1 MLFIQ
6 RLKKFKSFLGPRVFT
21 LLLLSIA
28 TGLLWFAIEASFVYV
43 LQGFIFSLKITAKE
57 NLFLPDWYP
66 TSLRATSIILV
77 LYGLFRSIGR
87 FFLTHLQNITQQ
99 AFLRTQRE
107 RLLHYMFHN
116 FSSISPNE
124 GISIFTEIITQSG
137 TFVYYCTHLVTI
149 LTTAFFLSLM
159 GLKLAF
165 WEMVTGILFL
175 SALLYPIRI
184 LSRRIGTYGKEI
196 TSQWGKTN
204 TTVLF
209 GFKNF
214 FFIKLHGLINQEID
228 RGSQGLK
235 NTEENFKKYSI
246 LASFNGALP
255 QFAGIFLVSVL
266 TLLGIHFFKTPG
278 VKLISFFY
286 LFIRMTQAASDSS
299 MTLSYL
305 RLSLPGFKKLY
316 AWHEKAMAFAQHE
329 MAPSKKVD
337 FEKIEIDVSNLNFA
351 YGDQTPVISNLSF
364 SIKKG
369 EPLLIKGPSGA
380 GKSTL
385 LSLLTGILTPNSGEI
400 KYNGMNLKDIQTNLP
415 PYLGYVGPEPYLFEG
430 TVREN
435 LLYGNKNKISD
446 EVIWK
451 SLVLVQLF
459 STINNLE
466 QKLDEK
472 LHEFTQL
479 STGQKQRL
487 AMARALLRNPKFLI
501 LDEATAN
508 LDPQTEMGIIQT
520 LDKIK
525 DSVSLVIISHKD
537 NFDNLATNRL
547 VL

>member
-1 MLFIQ
+1 MLVFE
-6 RLKKFKSFLGPRVFT
+6 RFKKFKGFLGPRVFT
-21 LLLLSIA
+21 LLLFSI
-28 TGLLWFAIEASFVYV
+28 GVGMFWFAIEAAFVYV
-43 LQGFIFSLKITAKE
+43 LQGFVFSLKITSIE
-57 NLFLPDWYP
+57 NLFLPSWYP
-66 TSLRATSIILV
+66 TSLKATSIILV
-77 LYGLFRSIGR
+77 VYGLFRSIGR
-87 FFLTHLQNITQQ
+87 FFLLHLTNLTQQ

-124 GISIFTEIITQSG
+124 AISIFTEIITQSG
-137 TFVYYCTHLVTI
+137 LFVYYCSQLVI
-149 LTTAFFLSLM
+149 VLTTALFLSLM
-159 GLKLAF
+159 GLRLAF

-175 SALLYPIRI
+175 AAVMLPIRF

-196 TSQWGKTN
+196 TSQWEKTN
-204 TTVLF
+204 KTLLF

-214 FFIKLHGLINQEID
+214 FFIKLHGLINEEID
-228 RGSQGLK
+228 RGSKGLK
-235 NTEENFKKYSI
+235 NAEENYRKYS
-246 LASFNGALP
+246 LMAAFNGSFP

-278 VKLISFFY
+278 IKLITFFY

-299 MTLSYL
+299 NTLSYL

-316 AWHEKAMAFAQHE
+316 AWHERAMAFARNE
-329 MAPSKKVD
+329 MPPSKKVD

-351 YGDQTPVISNLSF
+351 YGDKTPVISDLSF

-385 LSLLTGILTPNSGEI
+385 LSLLTGILTPNSGQI
-400 KYNGMNLKDIQTNLP
+400 KYNGMDLKDIQTNLP

-446 EVIWK
+446 EDIWE
-451 SLVLVQLF
+451 SLKLVQLF

-466 QKLDEK
+466 HKLDEN
-472 LHEFTQL
+472 LHEYTQL

-487 AMARALLRNPKFLI
+487 AMSRALLRNPKFLI

-508 LDPQTEMGIIQT
+508 LDVQTEMGIIQA
-520 LDKIK
+520 LDQIK

-547 VL
+547 QL